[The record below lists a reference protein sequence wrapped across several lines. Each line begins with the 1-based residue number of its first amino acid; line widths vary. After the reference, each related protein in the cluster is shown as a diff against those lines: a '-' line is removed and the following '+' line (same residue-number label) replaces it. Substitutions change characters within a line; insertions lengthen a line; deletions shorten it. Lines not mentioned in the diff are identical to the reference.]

1 MRSTGVLL
9 AVAMAGVLI
18 IAGVFAQARGP
29 TVASD
34 LVLASMAESAA
45 AMVTAGSVMQVHGQ
59 LMLDQ
64 GNATNDAD
72 LVAHGE
78 HWLEDGLALVL
89 GGDWMTANPTSPG
102 SLVSD
107 AARLSE
113 GGSWGELNR
122 AAQQMIHDPRGARS
136 VDLEA
141 LRWNGQAMRS
151 EGRTMA
157 EHGLVMAEEV
167 ELMVNLHRLS
177 DEAASDL
184 RSATQAMIDVGQ
196 RLEQNGNEMIDY
208 ADRLRHRMGLGD

>member
-18 IAGVFAQARGP
+18 IAGVLVQARGP
-29 TVASD
+29 TVESD
-34 LVLASMAESAA
+34 LQLASMAESAA
-45 AMVTAGSVMQVHGQ
+45 AMLTAGSAMQVHGQ

-64 GNATNDAD
+64 GKATNDPD

-78 HWLEDGLALVL
+78 HWREDGQSLVL
-89 GGDWMTANPTSPG
+89 GGDWMIANPTSPG

-107 AARLSE
+107 PARLSE
-113 GGSWGELNR
+113 DSSWGELNR

-167 ELMVNLHRLS
+167 ALMVNLHRLS
-177 DEAASDL
+177 DDAASDL
-184 RSATQAMIDVGQ
+184 RSSTQTMIDVGQ

-208 ADRLRHRMGLGD
+208 TDRLRRRMGLGD